1 MLESLLQQDKELFLF
16 LNGLGNESWDGFW
29 MALSLKWTS
38 IPLYLVLLI
47 ISYRVLGIKKTL
59 LLLVA
64 VTLLILVTDQL
75 SNFFKYGVQ
84 RLRPCFESAM
94 QAQIRMVKGYC
105 GGRYGFYSAHASN
118 SMAIAIFF
126 SALFG
131 RRYRFLVPFLII
143 WALVLAF
150 SRIYLGVHYPLDVI
164 AGAVAGL
171 VLGWIFARL
180 FDLAVNKLKL

>member
-84 RLRPCFESAM
+84 RLRPCFESAL
-94 QAQIRMVKGYC
+94 QSQIRLVKGYC
-105 GGRYGFYSAHASN
+105 GGKYGFYSAHASN
-118 SMAIAIFF
+118 SMAIAIF
-126 SALFG
+126 LITLLG
-131 RRYRFLVPFLII
+131 RRSGFLSPLLII
-143 WALVLAF
+143 WALALAF

-164 AGAVAGL
+164 SGALAGL
-171 VLGWIFARL
+171 VMGWIFARL
-180 FDLAVNKLKL
+180 FGLAVHKLQL